1 MLREKVGT
9 GSEECRHL
17 GGGRRNGEEEEGGA
31 GREVGMESRLEVLL
45 RGKQGGR
52 EASSC

>member
-9 GSEECRHL
+9 GSEECRRL
-17 GGGRRNGEEEEGGA
+17 GGGRRKGEEEEGA

-45 RGKQGGR
+45 TRKQGGR